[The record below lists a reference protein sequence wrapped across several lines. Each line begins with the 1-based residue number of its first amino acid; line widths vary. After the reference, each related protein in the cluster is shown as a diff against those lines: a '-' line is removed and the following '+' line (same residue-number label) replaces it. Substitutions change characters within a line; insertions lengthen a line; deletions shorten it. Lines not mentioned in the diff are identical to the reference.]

1 MIHSRT
7 PTPNQDHRSL
17 VWMQR
22 NDLILAILH
31 AEDAGFGATADALM
45 ELVRLLEERDSN
57 TRT

>member
-1 MIHSRT
+1 
-7 PTPNQDHRSL
+7 
-17 VWMQR
+17 MQR